1 MQSTHHLARRQE
13 VSDNRTTAERA
24 QEDYTWAYGHIWTH
38 RHHSDKRRTIGK
50 PQAVTYYQYSYDRA
64 RRTRRGIGESIIK
77 LLCFELSLLLLIA
90 AGGQV
95 CSAAAEDD
103 DYEE

>member
-1 MQSTHHLARRQE
+1 MSLNGSE
-13 VSDNRTTAERA
+13 MS
-24 QEDYTWAYGHIWTH
+24 
-38 RHHSDKRRTIGK
+38 
-50 PQAVTYYQYSYDRA
+50 
-64 RRTRRGIGESIIK
+64 IGESIIK

-95 CSAAAEDD
+95 CSAAEDE